1 MLNFDEIRRQFDDS
15 LTGMNAYRAMVKE
28 YLQCLTLALIY
39 QGPYKKNL
47 IFIGGTK
54 LRLVDQFKRFSEDL
68 DFDIMGQYTDSDHQK
83 LCETLVQGFAKMNI
97 RAELDKEKKIRSKG
111 AFTRYINFPGILERI
126 GLKDVPH
133 RKFFIKLDAEKHEF
147 GSFSYKAN
155 THILN
160 RFDVFTPL
168 VCAPN
173 SVILA
178 TKLCSILERAKG
190 RDYYDIVELVKISKP
205 DLEYIKNR
213 LQYGRSKQIYTSP
226 ETYIALARDAL
237 KSVDWEDKKLEIE
250 KFLFRQEEAVK
261 VGMLL
266 DFASEKTITGWLRA
280 D

>member
-1 MLNFDEIRRQFDDS
+1 MLSFDEIRKQFDDS

-54 LRLVDQFKRFSEDL
+54 LRLVDRFKRFSEDL
-68 DFDIMGQYTDSDHQK
+68 DFDITGLYTDSDHQK

-97 RAELDKEKKIRSKG
+97 QAETDREKK
-111 AFTRYINFPGILERI
+111 YLHFPGVLDRI

-168 VCAPN
+168 ICAPN

-213 LQYGRSKQIYTSP
+213 LQFGRLKQIYTGP
-226 ETYIALARDAL
+226 ETYVALARDAL
-237 KSVDWEDKKLEIE
+237 KSVDWENKKLEIE

-261 VGMLL
+261 VSMFPDL
-266 DFASEKTITGWLRA
+266 ASEQTITGWLRE
-280 D
+280 DKNV